1 MIELNLSLTDSF
13 PFHSIQSRYNKFSE
27 TYLVKLDNILSIE
40 LNPFLTT
47 SLYTYHI
54 HNDIDETIITLKSL
68 DSSWDSPEDDY
79 SYKSWITRLYLD
91 VEQEKV
97 TPIWEDT
104 PGRIMKIMDFSRFD
118 KVLKLFVPFRHLI
131 LIGSLVFLIGFWTSS
146 GQSIIT
152 VLLTNRS
159 VLYTDIILILPIFYF
174 SRFFFTPIHEFGHN
188 FWYYMYR
195 KQSGIFFINIR
206 GLIRF
211 QGITDLPDLLFLP
224 KLYQRMVVS
233 LGGLWAELISLTM
246 ILVMFPD
253 IQLSFFVLVI
263 SLRVFFSLIWNM
275 NLLSTGSDGHR
286 LITDI
291 IGFPTLG
298 EALNEYLARKLANIP
313 LKDTL
318 YNRRVLIT
326 VRLFMI
332 FSFMFVGV
340 LIILQINYF
349 GKLFFSL
356 LSTSLNIVANNIFII
371 IMLLISY
378 LYFLDFVV
386 FAYRRIRFFSQ
397 FFSIRRRKK
406 SYLEIT

>member
-1 MIELNLSLTDSF
+1 
-13 PFHSIQSRYNKFSE
+13 
-27 TYLVKLDNILSIE
+27 
-40 LNPFLTT
+40 
-47 SLYTYHI
+47 
-54 HNDIDETIITLKSL
+54 
-68 DSSWDSPEDDY
+68 
-79 SYKSWITRLYLD
+79 
-91 VEQEKV
+91 
-97 TPIWEDT
+97 
-104 PGRIMKIMDFSRFD
+104 
-118 KVLKLFVPFRHLI
+118 
-131 LIGSLVFLIGFWTSS
+131 
-146 GQSIIT
+146 
-152 VLLTNRS
+152 
-159 VLYTDIILILPIFYF
+159 
-174 SRFFFTPIHEFGHN
+174 
-188 FWYYMYR
+188 
-195 KQSGIFFINIR
+195 
-206 GLIRF
+206 
-211 QGITDLPDLLFLP
+211 
-224 KLYQRMVVS
+224 MVVS